1 MPDFLRTMAASSR
14 ERAAAARS
22 RTPAVELRKRIADLP
37 DPPRLATGRDSF
49 DLIAELKRRSPSLGP
64 LDAGQIEQR
73 ARSYAAAGA
82 AAISVLTEPA
92 SFGGSLEDLWRVS
105 NLVGRGDD
113 RGEAGPIPTLRKDFI
128 TDPYQLLEARANGAG
143 GALLVLRLL
152 TDGQVAGMITA
163 AAEAGL
169 FLLFEAFDG
178 VELGRA
184 REAAERADAA
194 GVEALIGLN
203 CRDLRSLEVKP
214 DRFRELADAFPGG
227 VRRVA
232 ESGIERPDDAAR
244 VAAFGFDLALVGT
257 ALMMLSEPGPLIT
270 DMLAAGRA
278 ARGGV

>member
-37 DPPRLATGRDSF
+37 DPPRLATRRCSF
-49 DLIAELKRRSPSLGP
+49 DLIAEVKRSSPSLGP
-64 LDAGQIEQR
+64 LDGGQIEQR

-82 AAISVLTEPA
+82 AAISVLTEPVA
-92 SFGGSLEDLWRVS
+92 FGGSLEDLQRIS
-105 NLVGRGDD
+105 DAVGNGGYG
-113 RGEAGPIPTLRKDFI
+113 GETGPIPTLRKDFI

-143 GALLVLRLL
+143 GGLLVLRLL

-178 VELGRA
+178 AELGRA
-184 REAAERADAA
+184 REAAERAGAS
-194 GVEALIGLN
+194 GVEALVGLN
-203 CRDLRSLEVKP
+203 CRDLTSLEVKP
-214 DRFRELADAFPGG
+214 DRFRELAAELPGG

-232 ESGIERPDDAAR
+232 ESGIECAGDAAR
-244 VAAFGFDLALVGT
+244 VAACGFDLALVGT
-257 ALMMLSEPGPLIT
+257 ALMKQSEPGSLIT

-278 ARGGV
+278 ARRGA